1 MANKPP
7 ASDAML
13 RDEWV
18 LHHGAIVRD
27 RESGSWKYAL
37 GCNPAWSSVY
47 RMGRLNAGLSPN
59 DPPPALLLAVEGR
72 YDTEPALTDVI
83 RKVYDFGRGIPWPGL
98 SHETHTYSEVSVTIP
113 NEGRKDDKD
122 KPDLR
127 QLRNLPNALAA
138 VCRVLDYGAKKYGPA
153 NFAKVA
159 SERYDTAMIR
169 HVLSEGR
176 DVDTGEL
183 HAAHVACCALIYLEN
198 RVTGKAEHA
207 KEEDDRE

>member
-1 MANKPP
+1 MANKSP
-7 ASDAML
+7 ASDAIL

-27 RESGSWKYAL
+27 RESGSWKYAI
-37 GCNPAWSSVY
+37 GYNQAWSAVY
-47 RMGRLNAGLSPN
+47 RMGRQNAGLSPH

>member
-13 RDEWV
+13 RDEWRF
-18 LHHGAIVRD
+18 HQGAIVRD
-27 RESGSWKYAL
+27 RKSGSWKYAI
-37 GCNPAWSSVY
+37 GCNQAWSAIY

-59 DPPPALLLAVEGR
+59 DPPPALLLSVEGR

-83 RKVYDFGRGIPWPGL
+83 RKVYDFGRGVPWPGL
-98 SHETHTYSEVSVTIP
+98 SHETRTYSEISVTITP
-113 NEGRKDDKD
+113 NEGRKDDKG

-169 HVLSEGR
+169 HALSEGR

-183 HAAHVACCALIYLEN
+183 HVAHVACCALIYLEN
-198 RVTGKAEHA
+198 LVTGKAE
-207 KEEDDRE
+207 KK

>member
-1 MANKPP
+1 MVNKPP
-7 ASDAML
+7 ASDAMF
-13 RDEWV
+13 DVWKTAGGV
-18 LHHGAIVRD
+18 IVRD

-37 GCNPAWSSVY
+37 GCNPAWASVY
-47 RMGRLNAGLSPN
+47 HMGRLNAGLSPQ

-98 SHETHTYSEVSVTIP
+98 SHETNTYSEVSVTIP

-153 NFAKVA
+153 NFRHV
-159 SERYDTAMIR
+159 SPERYDQALIR
-169 HVLSEGR
+169 HALSEGR
-176 DVDTGEL
+176 DTETGEL
-183 HAAHVACCALIYLEN
+183 HAVHAVCCALIYLEN
-198 RVTGKAEHA
+198 TLSPKPPTA
-207 KEEDDRE
+207 KPAKKEGE